1 MAGPVKGTIGNEE
14 VILNDAATETTL
26 LLILAA
32 MRKSGGGGGGNDKT
46 SGNLAELAKEAKLT
60 DKSLE
65 ELGDGAE
72 DASNALS
79 KGFGHIGTAVKGL
92 ANEFLTG
99 GSRISDFTSHITGA
113 VSQIPLIGG
122 LLGGSL
128 QLLTSLVDG
137 QIDTFRQLSNVGMD
151 FGDSL
156 FDAQLAATTS
166 GLSLGAFQQAVT
178 ANSAALAKF
187 AGDATT
193 GGKRFAAISG
203 QIQKNLGPS
212 FSRLGITMEE
222 SAQFTADYI
231 EMQAGLGRAQKMSDR
246 QLAQGAGN
254 LVLEIDKLARVTGK
268 QRDQI
273 AAELKQNTTDKRV
286 KLLFSTLDETAQA
299 NLNGVMTMMGNA
311 SPELNSAIVDMVAT
325 GGVPLGDMGK
335 DIMRLNPKIGEMAA
349 GLKNGTVTQDQFMA
363 EIRKSAEMVDN
374 MTAAEKEQYGLLA
387 AQGSAIGSGIIAL
400 QGLQKAGIGL
410 TGAQLAQQ
418 KAQENTQ
425 KGLADFERKIT
436 EVKNVLMN
444 ALVTSGILQTFE
456 KVLGDVVAYLTSPEG
471 IEKIKGVVKSISD
484 FVNDLVD
491 GFKSGTLMEKI
502 GGYLGTAIKA
512 AFSGLGSLI
521 MGTMFGGGDSA
532 APAAGATPAAGA
544 SSSGGSSGG
553 MFVGL
558 DKGLETL
565 AGLVAV
571 GGVVYLAIKGFQS
584 LLGGFAAPTVAAG
597 VLVLT
602 TLLIGTGGA
611 IALAGKGI
619 DLAGQGVERVAAGLE
634 RMSQI
639 KDAANLKDVA
649 SALGA
654 IGPALISLTAGG
666 ILDSI
671 TSFFGADSPFDK
683 IIDGV
688 TKFKDVDSV
697 ALANITATG
706 GALGSLTAFD
716 AKLDVDNIKN
726 YANEIERLVEALE
739 DMNKQLSKDNNGML
753 TPGTGTNAG
762 SILGGGGSGTGSS
775 DQLIQLNTTMQE
787 VLIAVRDGN
796 TINRRG
802 HNSNGRSVYN

>member
-1 MAGPVKGTIGNEE
+1 MAGSVKGTIGNEE

-32 MRKSGGGGGGNDKT
+32 MRKSGGGGGNDKA

-65 ELGDGAE
+65 ELGDSAE
-72 DASNALS
+72 GASNALS
-79 KGFGHIGTAVKGL
+79 KGFGHVGAAVKGL

-156 FDAQLAATTS
+156 FSAQLAATTS
-166 GLSLGAFQQAVT
+166 GLSLGAFQQVVT
-178 ANSAALAKF
+178 ANSAALARF
-187 AGDATT
+187 AGDAST

-231 EMQAGLGRAQKMSDR
+231 EMQTGLGRAQKMSDR

-273 AAELKQNTTDKRV
+273 AAELKQNMTDKRV
-286 KLLFSTLDETAQA
+286 KLLFSTLSETAQA
-299 NLNGVMTMMGNA
+299 NLNGVLTMMGTA
-311 SPELNSAIVDMVAT
+311 APELKDAITEMVAT
-325 GGVPLGDMGK
+325 GGVPLSDMGK
-335 DIMRLNPKIGEMAA
+335 DIMRLNPRIGELAA
-349 GLKNGTVTQDQFMA
+349 GLKGGTVTQEEFA
-363 EIRKSAEMVDN
+363 EEVRKTAVQVQN
-374 MTAAEKEQYGLLA
+374 MSAAEKEQIGVQA
-387 AQGSAIGSGIIAL
+387 ALGSSVGAASIVF
-400 QGLQKAGIGL
+400 AGMTEMGKGL
-410 TGAQLAQQ
+410 TEAQQ
-418 KAQENTQ
+418 KQKTAQENTQ

-471 IEKIKGVVKSISD
+471 IEKIKGVVKSIGD
-484 FVNDLVD
+484 FVNDLLD
-491 GFKSGTLMEKI
+491 GFKSGTLMDKI
-502 GGYLGTAIKA
+502 GGYLGTAIKS

-521 MGTMFGGGDSA
+521 MGAMFGGGDSA
-532 APAAGATPAAGA
+532 APEGAAPAGGAAP
-544 SSSGGSSGG
+544 SSGGSSGG
-553 MFVGL
+553 MFSGM

-619 DLAGQGVERVAAGLE
+619 ELAGQGVEKVAAGLE

-649 SALGA
+649 SSLGA
-654 IGPALISLTAGG
+654 IGPALIALTAGG
-666 ILDSI
+666 IMESI

-688 TKFKDVDSV
+688 AKFKNIDKA
-697 ALANITATG
+697 ALDNVVATG
-706 GALGSLTAFD
+706 GALGSLTAFS
-716 AKLDVDNIKN
+716 AKLDVKNIKN
-726 YANEIERLVEALE
+726 YADEIERLVEALE
-739 DMNKQLSKDNNGML
+739 AMNEQLTKDNNGWSA
-753 TPGTGTNAG
+753 GKGTNAG
-762 SILGGGGSGTGSS
+762 SILGGSGSGTGSS
-775 DQLIQLNTTMQE
+775 EQLIQLNTTMQE
-787 VLIAVRDGN
+787 VLIAVKDGN
-796 TINRRG
+796 TINKRG
-802 HNSNGRSVYN
+802 HSSNGNNIYN